1 MSLLSKIRAR
11 LQRFRDVGRQREFL
25 RLLRK
30 HAVQTAGSAFA
41 PGTAFPR
48 ISNQGRLYLENHV
61 TFNSPIHPVE
71 VFVGPGASMTIGAGT
86 FINQGTTLAAAA
98 SLEIGP
104 HCLVGEFVAIHDT
117 NFHSVSPDQPAKTRP
132 VRIGRNVWI
141 GHRAIILAGVT
152 VGDHAI
158 IGAGAVVTKDVPA
171 RTIVAG
177 NPAAPVRTFDCPDD
191 WRRT

>member
-1 MSLLSKIRAR
+1 MSLLSKILGR
-11 LQRFRDVGRQREFL
+11 LRRFDDALRQRKFL
-25 RLLRK
+25 RLLRR
-30 HAVQTAGSAFA
+30 HAVHAEGTAFA

-48 ISNQGRLYLENHV
+48 INNQGSLRLGNQV

-71 VFVGPGASMTIGAGT
+71 VFVGSGATMTIGANT

-104 HCLVGEFVAIHDT
+104 DCLVGEFVAIHDT
-117 NFHSVSPDQPAKTRP
+117 NFHAVAPGQPVKTRR

-152 VGDHAI
+152 VGDHAV
-158 IGAGAVVTKDVPA
+158 IGAGAVVTKDVPP

-177 NPAAPVRTFDCPDD
+177 NPAVPVRTFDCPDN

>member
-1 MSLLSKIRAR
+1 MSLLSKIHAR
-11 LQRFRDVGRQREFL
+11 VSRFREAMRQRKFM
-25 RLLRK
+25 RLLRQ
-30 HAVQTAGSAFA
+30 HAVQTAGTAFA
-41 PGTAFPR
+41 PGAAFPR
-48 ISNQGRLYLENHV
+48 ISNQGRLYLGNNV

-71 VFVGPGASMTIGAGT
+71 VFVGPRATLTIGSGT
-86 FINQGTTLAAAA
+86 FINQGTTLAAAS

-104 HCLVGEFVAIHDT
+104 DCLVGEFVAIHDT
-117 NFHSVSPDQPAKTRP
+117 NFHAVSPAQPVKTRP

-152 VGDHAI
+152 VGDHAV

-171 RTIVAG
+171 KTIVAG
-177 NPAAPVRTFDCPDD
+177 NPAQPVRSFDCPDD